1 MLGAKGGK
9 VRFRVRFI
17 LAACAALCGSSANA
31 DDIGAA
37 ARGVVRV
44 IVAAKDYSDENNSS
58 VTFGSGFAIS
68 PHRIVTN
75 AHVLEAAENPYA
87 DTLIAII
94 PAEGS
99 RPLPGQVVAYDH
111 TRDLA
116 LVDVGSAR
124 LEPLTIYAGPVAS
137 GEHSA
142 ALGYPGNVDLATA
155 RSIYDLIRPSSP
167 VRSEGNVSSERSVD
181 GLPALLHTAAISRGN
196 SGGPLVDECGR
207 VLGVNTYV
215 TDSGSGDAPFGFAV
229 VSPALMSFL
238 RENGADFR
246 QIATACVS
254 YAEQSQ
260 REQAANDADAREQ
273 AAAQQRREAEQQER
287 LAAAKAEA
295 EDSRDNHAAAAA
307 LLAVIGLIA
316 AGLGIAFFVKDRARA
331 AHATA
336 SIAGVALLGATYA
349 FASKPSRDV
358 KLPAL
363 ANPAVA
369 ATAAL
374 SGQLTCRVE
383 PELSRITVSP
393 PTDLPIRWE
402 DNGCMNGKTQYV
414 QVAGRW
420 SRVLVPNGSETAYVQ
435 QFDPAKGEYV
445 SLRYLLPLADMERLR
460 QLRGSAAEKRCSSDS
475 ESLEQLEQIT
485 EQLQASLPSAPN
497 EKLVYSCDRE

>member
-1 MLGAKGGK
+1 M
-9 VRFRVRFI
+9 RFRVRFF
-17 LAACAALCGSSANA
+17 LAAIAALCGSSANA

-87 DTLIAII
+87 EVLIAII

-99 RPLPGQVVAYDH
+99 QPLPGHVVAYDQ

-229 VSPALMSFL
+229 VSQALMSFL
-238 RENGADFR
+238 RENGADFQ
-246 QIATACVS
+246 QIGSTCIS
-254 YAEQSQ
+254 YAEQTQ
-260 REQAANDADAREQ
+260 RERTANEANARQQAAVE
-273 AAAQQRREAEQQER
+273 QRREAEQRER
-287 LAAAKAEA
+287 LATAKAAA

-307 LLAVIGLIA
+307 LLAVIGLIL
-316 AGLGIAFFVKDRARA
+316 AGLAIALFVKDRARA
-331 AHATA
+331 AYGSAA
-336 SIAGVALLGATYA
+336 IAGLALLSAIYS
-349 FASKPSRDV
+349 FASRPSREV
-358 KLPAL
+358 KLPPL
-363 ANPAVA
+363 ANPAAA
-369 ATAAL
+369 ATPTL
-374 SGQLTCRVE
+374 SGQLTCRIE

-393 PTDLPIRWE
+393 TTDLPIHW
-402 DNGCMNGKTQYV
+402 DDSGCMNGKTQYV

-420 SRVLVPNGSETAYVQ
+420 SRVLIPNGSETAYVQ
-435 QFDPAKGEYV
+435 QFDPAKGQYV
-445 SLRYLLPLADMERLR
+445 SLRYLLPLADMEQLR
-460 QLRGSAAEKRCSSDS
+460 QLRGSAAEKRCSTDS
-475 ESLEQLEQIT
+475 GSLEQLEQLT
-485 EQLQASLPSAPN
+485 EQLEASLPTEPN
-497 EKLVYSCDRE
+497 EKLVYRCEGER